1 MFLLQFFKTLLSSCE
16 NFNFKNNFNFKAIAA
31 NRSSERTIRDAVNLL
46 WQRVQSAKA
55 ETTNLRRIAI
65 AEPTHSACV
74 LGGHALGASACL
86 PVFV

>member
-1 MFLLQFFKTLLSSCE
+1 MKILILKIISISIS
-16 NFNFKNNFNFKAIAA
+16 IAA

-46 WQRVQSAKA
+46 WQRVQSA

-65 AEPTHSACV
+65 AEPTHSVRV
-74 LGGHALGASACL
+74 LGGHALGATASL